1 MRYPKKDNIKTIRQC
16 IDQFMETGP
25 LAKKMQKSALK
36 EAWREIAGESVS
48 KRTQELWFQEGK
60 LVVRVGSGP
69 LKHFLLTNRT
79 KLKEKINEKLPQIE
93 LREIM
98 IL

>member
-1 MRYPKKDNIKTIRQC
+1 MNYPKKDNIKTIQQC
-16 IDQFMETGP
+16 IDQFLEKGP
-25 LAKKMQKSALK
+25 LARKMQKAALK
-36 EAWREIAGESVS
+36 EAWKEIAGETVN

-79 KLKEKINEKLPQIE
+79 KLKEKINEKLPNID